1 MICAMIYIIR
11 MISLFFCCVPLKMNY
26 FAWHTFQLI
35 DTHHFCFVFCKQYKC
50 IATDPSAPIPNL
62 ELSFLFFPTKMD
74 QFTFTLID
82 IHVHSQ
88 FISLLIFSCS
98 LSRFYSALFTHLVW
112 VIQNFWNC
120 IFIILLA
127 LLKFKIERMSVLL
140 ESSLKLNCYLEW
152 WLFICCQINPDTVI
166 LPTLP
171 GHTYLLLFISS
182 TSSTLSL
189 PSNIYIAFS
198 FLYSSCN
205 KTTIFPLRYCTAF
218 FSHPFREVPHFPLL
232 SSFPIFVPQTQRY
245 SVITI

>member
-1 MICAMIYIIR
+1 MYSHWSFCTHTQFRA
-11 MISLFFCCVPLKMNY
+11 FF
-26 FAWHTFQLI
+26 
-35 DTHHFCFVFCKQYKC
+35 
-50 IATDPSAPIPNL
+50 
-62 ELSFLFFPTKMD
+62 
-74 QFTFTLID
+74 
-82 IHVHSQ
+82 
-88 FISLLIFSCS
+88 LIFSYKNGPIHAYPHW
-98 LSRFYSALFTHLVW
+98 YSCAQPIYQFINIFLQLVTFLLALFTHLVW